1 MCLRFVR
8 FVCFIDCVG
17 FLLVMLWCLLFVL
30 CVWLCLFCL
39 ERLVGVGGYY
49 TDLLFGGFGFL
60 LVLVIYV
67 AV

>member
-17 FLLVMLWCLLFVL
+17 FLLVMLRCLLFVL

-39 ERLVGVGGYY
+39 GV
-49 TDLLFGGFGFL
+49 
-60 LVLVIYV
+60 
-67 AV
+67 